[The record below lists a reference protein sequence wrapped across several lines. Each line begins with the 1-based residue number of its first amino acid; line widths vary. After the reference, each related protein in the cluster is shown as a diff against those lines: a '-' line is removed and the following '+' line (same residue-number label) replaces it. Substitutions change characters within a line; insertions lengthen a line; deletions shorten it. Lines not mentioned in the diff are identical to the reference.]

1 MNKSEIR
8 KKILKI
14 RKINYHKNKKIN
26 FKSLL
31 KILRNSKITGKV
43 IGGYY
48 PYNYE
53 VDTIEIFKEL
63 EKFNYRLSLPK
74 IRKNYQMD
82 FFQWSTKDPLE
93 INKFGIPEPV
103 SDIIKLPN
111 IILVPLVAFD
121 NNRNRIGYGGGF
133 YDRYIKKLKKK
144 KKILTIG
151 LAYSFQKIKK
161 IPITK
166 NDIQLDF
173 IITNTFKGK
182 N

>member
-8 KKILKI
+8 KKIIKI
-14 RKINYHKNKKIN
+14 RKVNYYKNQKIN
-26 FKSLL
+26 FKFLL
-31 KILRNSKITGKV
+31 KILRKSKITGKI

-53 VDTIEIFKEL
+53 VDIIEILKKL
-63 EKFNYRLSLPK
+63 EKFNYHLSLPK

-82 FFQWSTKDPLE
+82 FFRWSTKDPLE

-103 SDIIKLPN
+103 SDVIEFPN
-111 IILVPLVAFD
+111 ILLVPLVAFD
-121 NNRNRIGYGGGF
+121 KNRNRIGYGGGF
-133 YDRYIKKLKKK
+133 YDRYIRKLKKK

-151 LAYSFQKIKK
+151 LAYSFQKVKK
-161 IPITK
+161 IPISK

-173 IITNTFKGK
+173 IVTNTLKGK